1 MTGRRNF
8 ETYAADR
15 ARARWTRALL
25 APAPPFDV
33 HALARAIGRAE
44 GLTPTWA
51 LRVRTGE
58 HRRRCAELAAPP
70 RPVQA
75 PVPAATPAPAPLP
88 LPSPPPPASREV
100 ADHAAGLGPWA
111 RVDVWRH
118 GHGYRWRATWAP
130 PCEPDSAEA
139 RGQAVT
145 ADAAVAAARAWVDGL
160 RL

>member
-1 MTGRRNF
+1 MTGRRNY
-8 ETYAADR
+8 ETYAAER
-15 ARARWTRALL
+15 ARRRWTRALV
-25 APAPPFDV
+25 APPLPLDV
-33 HALARAIGRAE
+33 HALARAIGRSE

-58 HRRRCAELAAPP
+58 HRRRCAELATPP
-70 RPVQA
+70 RPV
-75 PVPAATPAPAPLP
+75 PAPAPAPLP
-88 LPSPPPPASREV
+88 LPSPPPPCDLREI

-139 RGQAVT
+139 RGQAVS
-145 ADAAVAAARAWVDGL
+145 ADAAVAAARAWVNNVCD
-160 RL
+160 R

>member
-1 MTGRRNF
+1 MTDRRRNF

-15 ARARWTRALL
+15 ARKRWTRALA
-25 APAPPFDV
+25 APALPLDV

-58 HRRRCAELAAPP
+58 HRRRCAELAMPP
-70 RPVQA
+70 RPVPAPVAAPTPA
-75 PVPAATPAPAPLP
+75 PVPPAPTSAAP
-88 LPSPPPPASREV
+88 REI

-139 RGQAVT
+139 RGQAAT

>member
-1 MTGRRNF
+1 MSRRNF

-15 ARARWTRALL
+15 ARQRWTRALV
-25 APAPPFDV
+25 APAAPFDP
-33 HALARAIGRAE
+33 HALARSIGRAE

-58 HRRRCAELAAPP
+58 HRRRCAELATPP

-75 PVPAATPAPAPLP
+75 PVPASTPAPAPP
-88 LPSPPPPASREV
+88 TPAPRDLREV
-100 ADHAAGLGPWA
+100 VDHAAGLGPWA

-118 GHGYRWRATWAP
+118 GHGFRWRATWAP

-145 ADAAVAAARAWVDGL
+145 ADAAAAAARAWVDGL